1 MVDRCTPVFMG
12 IGRTGVEVI
21 PPVADLMA
29 AAMQDFCDKVDRGEA
44 RSRATYTEFKRLLA
58 LYEATR

>member
-1 MVDRCTPVFMG
+1 MG